1 MDQFIDNNGSLS
13 TELLPTSNSDKGS
26 GEEAQEA
33 NDRMVIDDVW
43 DPLWDED
50 LFLIQLRDK
59 LRTVPAYG
67 SSSPRV
73 CSVWQSVMCLL
84 RTRSYF

>member
-33 NDRMVIDDVW
+33 NDRMVIDD
-43 DPLWDED
+43 PCGT
-50 LFLIQLRDK
+50 K
-59 LRTVPAYG
+59 T
-67 SSSPRV
+67 
-73 CSVWQSVMCLL
+73 
-84 RTRSYF
+84 YF

>member
-1 MDQFIDNNGSLS
+1 MDQFSEELKNGSGS
-13 TELLPTSNSDKGS
+13 SNWESHPSSNSDKGS

-33 NDRMVIDDVW
+33 NDRMAIDDVC

-67 SSSPRV
+67 STV
-73 CSVWQSVMCLL
+73 
-84 RTRSYF
+84 